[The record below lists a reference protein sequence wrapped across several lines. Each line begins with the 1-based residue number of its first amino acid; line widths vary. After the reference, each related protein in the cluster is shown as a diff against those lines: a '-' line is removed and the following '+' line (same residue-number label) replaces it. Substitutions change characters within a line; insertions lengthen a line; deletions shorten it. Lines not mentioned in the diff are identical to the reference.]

1 MKPTAALCA
10 IMGMVAG
17 CSAPSDEPAIAESRS
32 IGQAPNSAEDI
43 ETNMNVAASTEN
55 VVTPAVARVEPR
67 LALDPEGLRWFM
79 PQNGSA
85 RPLPFGSEQ
94 AEVLNSIERV
104 RGKAAMGT
112 NVDCGAGPVQYA
124 SWADGLSLVFRD
136 GKFSGWGIDSR
147 ARRAIVTADGIG
159 IGTTRAEL
167 EDAIGPPVV
176 VRQSSLG
183 NEFTAGD
190 YHGLFGG
197 TQANA
202 RITDMW
208 AGVSCVAR

>member
-1 MKPTAALCA
+1 
-10 IMGMVAG
+10 MGMVAA
-17 CSAPSDEPAIAESRS
+17 CSAPSDEPAIAEARS
-32 IGQAPNSAEDI
+32 IGQAPSSAEDI

-183 NEFTAGD
+183 NEFTAGA

>member
-1 MKPTAALCA
+1 M
-10 IMGMVAG
+10 MGMVAA
-17 CSAPSDEPAIAESRS
+17 CSAPSEQPATEEAPS
-32 IGQAPNSAEDI
+32 IEQAPSSARDI
-43 ETNMNVAASTEN
+43 ETNVNVSVSTEN
-55 VVTPAVARVEPR
+55 IVTPAVARVEPK

-94 AEVLNSIERV
+94 AEVLNSLEHG

-112 NVDCGAGPVQYA
+112 NADCGAGPVQYA
-124 SWADGLSLVFRD
+124 SWADGLSLVFKD
-136 GKFSGWGIDSR
+136 GKFSGWGIDGR

-167 EDAIGPPVV
+167 DDAIGPPLV

-183 NEFTAGD
+183 TEFTAGR

-197 TQANA
+197 TEANA

>member
-1 MKPTAALCA
+1 
-10 IMGMVAG
+10 
-17 CSAPSDEPAIAESRS
+17 
-32 IGQAPNSAEDI
+32 
-43 ETNMNVAASTEN
+43 
-55 VVTPAVARVEPR
+55 
-67 LALDPEGLRWFM
+67 M

-94 AEVLNSIERV
+94 AEVLNSLERV

-112 NVDCGAGPVQYA
+112 NADCGAGPVQYA
-124 SWADGLSLVFRD
+124 SWADGLSLVFKD
-136 GKFSGWGIDSR
+136 GKFSGWGIGGR

-159 IGTTRAEL
+159 IGTNRAEL
-167 EDAIGPPVV
+167 DDAVGSPVF

-183 NEFTAGD
+183 TEFTAGD
-190 YHGLFGG
+190 YHGLFDG
-197 TQANA
+197 TRANA

>member
-1 MKPTAALCA
+1 
-10 IMGMVAG
+10 
-17 CSAPSDEPAIAESRS
+17 
-32 IGQAPNSAEDI
+32 
-43 ETNMNVAASTEN
+43 
-55 VVTPAVARVEPR
+55 
-67 LALDPEGLRWFM
+67 M

-94 AEVLNSIERV
+94 AEVLNSLERV

-112 NVDCGAGPVQYA
+112 NADCGAGPVQYA
-124 SWADGLSLVFRD
+124 IWADGLSLVFKD
-136 GKFSGWGIDSR
+136 GKFSGWGTDGR
-147 ARRAIVTADGIG
+147 AQRAIVTADGIG

-183 NEFTAGD
+183 TEFTAGD

-197 TQANA
+197 SEANA

-208 AGVSCVAR
+208 AGMSCVAR